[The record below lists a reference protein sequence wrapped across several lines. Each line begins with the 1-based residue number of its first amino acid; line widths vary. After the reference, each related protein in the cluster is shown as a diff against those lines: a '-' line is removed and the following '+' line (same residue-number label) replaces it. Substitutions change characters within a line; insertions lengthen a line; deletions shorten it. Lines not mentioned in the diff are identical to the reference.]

1 MLIKLD
7 VTNYDTARRMIEVQI
22 PAYKVE
28 AELIGYDG
36 IPQLMDTVELMMQC
50 QEKCIGYDVDGELAA
65 FVSYEET
72 EQEVEICR
80 LVVHPD
86 HFRKGI
92 ATMLVEHVVERIAQG
107 RTIQVSTGALNFPAK
122 GLYQAFGFRQV
133 KDVEVAPGVFITQ
146 LQRN

>member
-7 VTNYDTARRMIEVQI
+7 VTNYDTARTMIDIQI

-36 IPQLMDTVELMMQC
+36 IPQLLDTVETIMESK
-50 QEKCIGYDVDGELAA
+50 EKFVGYFLDGELAA

-80 LVVHPD
+80 LVVHPY
-86 HFRKGI
+86 HFRKKI
-92 ATMLVEHVVERIAQG
+92 ATILVEHVVVTIAQG
-107 RTIQVSTGALNFPAK
+107 RPIRVSTAALNFPAK
-122 GLYQAFGFRQV
+122 GLYQMFGFRQV
-133 KDVEVAPGVFITQ
+133 RDIEVAPGVFITE
-146 LQRN
+146 LRRN

>member
-7 VTNYDTARRMIEVQI
+7 VTNYDTARKMIDIQI

-36 IPQLMDTVELMMQC
+36 IPQLLDTVETMMEC
-50 QEKCIGYDVDGELAA
+50 REKFVGYFLDGELAA

-80 LVVHPD
+80 LVVHPY
-86 HFRKGI
+86 HFRKKI
-92 ATMLVEHVVERIAQG
+92 ATILVEHIVETIAHG
-107 RTIQVSTGALNFPAK
+107 RPIRVNTGALNFSAK
-122 GLYQAFGFRQV
+122 GLYQMFGFRQV
-133 KDVEVAPGVFITQ
+133 RDVEVAPGVFITE
-146 LQRN
+146 LRRN

>member
-7 VTNYDTARRMIEVQI
+7 VTDNDTAKKMIAVQI
-22 PAYKVE
+22 PAYRVE

-36 IPQLMDTVELMMQC
+36 IPQLLDTVESIMECREQFVGHYID
-50 QEKCIGYDVDGELAA
+50 EELAA
-65 FVSYEET
+65 FISYEET

-86 HFRKGI
+86 HFRKKI
-92 ATMLVEHVVERIAQG
+92 ATVLVKHVVEKIAGG
-107 RTIQVSTGALNFPAK
+107 RKIRVSTGALNFPAK

-133 KDVEVAPGVFITQ
+133 RDVEVAPGVFITE